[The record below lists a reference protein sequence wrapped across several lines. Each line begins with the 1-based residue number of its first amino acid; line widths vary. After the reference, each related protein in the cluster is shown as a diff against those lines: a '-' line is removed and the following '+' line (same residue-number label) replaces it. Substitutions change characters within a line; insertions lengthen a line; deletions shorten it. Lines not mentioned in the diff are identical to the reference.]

1 MARSMALVAFGI
13 VIGVVGGAALQIH
26 AAAEGGAQDLETESP
41 PEPAPVAVQPTPE
54 PPYGPFDRLAQCES
68 GSDWHNTR
76 NAIYSGGLQIDRST
90 WIAYGGGAYAPV
102 AAGATRG
109 QQIEIATRL
118 RAARGYQPW
127 PVCSRV
133 VGLR

>member
-1 MARSMALVAFGI
+1 VARFVVGAMFGLV
-13 VIGVVGGAALQIH
+13 VGVVGAAALGIH
-26 AAAEGGAQDLETESP
+26 AAAEGGGQDIETESP
-41 PEPAPVAVQPTPE
+41 PEEAPVAVEKTPE
-54 PPYGPFDRLAQCES
+54 PAYGPFDKLAQCES

-76 NAIYSGGLQIDRST
+76 NPIYSGGLQFDRQT